1 MEHIVQFG
9 ISIDDTKIE
18 EMVMKQ
24 ASNECLSQINA
35 SVKEFTKYDY
45 YHDSKLKEMFRE
57 EVKKVVAENKEDI
70 IEQVVKQV
78 SANLMKTKDI
88 ISAKAKLV
96 SDLANIERN

>member
-18 EMVMKQ
+18 EMVMNK
-24 ASNECLSQINA
+24 ASAECLSQVKA

-45 YHDSKLKEMFRE
+45 YSDSELKKMFRE

-70 IEQVVKQV
+70 IEQIVKQV
-78 SANLMKTKDI
+78 STNLMKTKDI

-96 SDLANIERN
+96 SDLENIE